1 MIPRAASDY
10 GIGNG
15 GEIRDGIGV
24 GRSDLDLAGLH
35 WFRWWWGF
43 LEEQTHGIALDRP
56 LFIFPRNSAEFA
68 DRVGMGAAV
77 SGERIKRV
85 IVSENGT
92 QRMSSRLNLR

>member
-35 WFRWWWGF
+35 
-43 LEEQTHGIALDRP
+43 
-56 LFIFPRNSAEFA
+56 
-68 DRVGMGAAV
+68 
-77 SGERIKRV
+77 
-85 IVSENGT
+85 
-92 QRMSSRLNLR
+92 